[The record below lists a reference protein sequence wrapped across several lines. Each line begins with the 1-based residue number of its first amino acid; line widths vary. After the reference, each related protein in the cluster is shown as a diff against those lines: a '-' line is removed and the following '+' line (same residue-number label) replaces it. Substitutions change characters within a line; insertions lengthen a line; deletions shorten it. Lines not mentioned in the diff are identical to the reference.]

1 MDKQVKKDKYFILFL
16 LLVSFVMFAFN
27 FDGGVS
33 GYNATLL
40 GLTYANGIL
49 PRAFM
54 GSIYYLMNWILPFD
68 LYTYGNVQIFTFIAT
83 TLFIIFWCLL
93 AYYFI
98 KKTDRDYAS
107 YLEYII
113 VFVTLFVI
121 GSFTAFFNYGRLDMY
136 IAALTILATLIL
148 VSNKCEWLVIP
159 ISIVCV
165 LIHEGYVFMYYNV
178 ILVIVLYKLIRA
190 HINNDK
196 SLRTKYI
203 IIFAVSLICVSLIF
217 GYYTFVYSG
226 NEGAYES
233 TLNLAKMLTYKE
245 DYHKDVLRAEVLGE
259 NLFKE
264 EWNRY
269 HIGNIIELVFF
280 LILFLPFLIIQGK
293 VISRLIKTAD
303 NRLNKWQYIIFA
315 IGAATTL
322 PLFIL
327 KVDFGRWILSVIVYY
342 CLVMIALIAMNDKG
356 ARRVWAEEIDYIRSK
371 TSYGK
376 LLLVYAM
383 LFVPLLDV
391 NICNV
396 TGKMLDV
403 VERLI

>member
-68 LYTYGNVQIFTFIAT
+68 LYTYGNVKIFTFIAT

-98 KKTDRDYAS
+98 KKTGRDYAS

-190 HINNDK
+190 HINYDK

-217 GYYTFVYSG
+217 GYYTFAYNG

-233 TLNLAKMLTYKE
+233 TLNLAKQLTYNE
-245 DYHKDVLRAEVLGE
+245 DYHKEVLRAEVLGE

-303 NRLNKWQYIIFA
+303 NRLNKWQYILFA

-376 LLLVYAM
+376 LLLVYAI

-403 VERLI
+403 VERII

>member
-83 TLFIIFWCLL
+83 TLFIIFWCLP

-98 KKTDRDYAS
+98 RKTGKDYAS
-107 YLEYII
+107 YIEYII

-121 GSFTAFFNYGRLDMY
+121 GSFTSFFNYGRLDMY

-165 LIHEGYVFMYYNV
+165 LM
-178 ILVIVLYKLIRA
+178 
-190 HINNDK
+190 
-196 SLRTKYI
+196 
-203 IIFAVSLICVSLIF
+203 
-217 GYYTFVYSG
+217 
-226 NEGAYES
+226 
-233 TLNLAKMLTYKE
+233 
-245 DYHKDVLRAEVLGE
+245 
-259 NLFKE
+259 
-264 EWNRY
+264 
-269 HIGNIIELVFF
+269 
-280 LILFLPFLIIQGK
+280 
-293 VISRLIKTAD
+293 
-303 NRLNKWQYIIFA
+303 
-315 IGAATTL
+315 
-322 PLFIL
+322 
-327 KVDFGRWILSVIVYY
+327 
-342 CLVMIALIAMNDKG
+342 
-356 ARRVWAEEIDYIRSK
+356 
-371 TSYGK
+371 
-376 LLLVYAM
+376 
-383 LFVPLLDV
+383 
-391 NICNV
+391 
-396 TGKMLDV
+396 
-403 VERLI
+403 

>member
-1 MDKQVKKDKYFILFL
+1 MDNQVKKDKYFILFL

-27 FDGGVS
+27 YDGGVS

-49 PRAFM
+49 PRAFV
-54 GSIYYLMNWILPFD
+54 GSIYYLMNGILPFD
-68 LYTYGNVQIFTFIAT
+68 LYTYGNVQIFTFIVT
-83 TLFIIFWCLL
+83 TIFIIFWCLL

-98 KKTDRDYAS
+98 RKAGKDYAS
-107 YLEYII
+107 YIEYII

-178 ILVIVLYKLIRA
+178 ILVIVMYKLIRA

-196 SLRTKYI
+196 RLRTKYI
-203 IIFAVSLICVSLIF
+203 IIFVISLICVSLLF
-217 GYYTFVYSG
+217 GYYTFIYNG

-233 TLNLAKMLTYKE
+233 TLNLAKHLTYNE
-245 DYHKDVLRAEVLGE
+245 DYHKEVIRAEVLGE

-264 EWNRY
+264 EWSRY

>member
-1 MDKQVKKDKYFILFL
+1 MKKDKYFILFL

-27 FDGGVS
+27 YDGGVS

-49 PRAFM
+49 PRAFV
-54 GSIYYLMNWILPFD
+54 GSIYYLMNGILPFD

-98 KKTDRDYAS
+98 KKTGRDYAS

-121 GSFTAFFNYGRLDMY
+121 GSFTSFFNYGRLDMY

-148 VSNKCEWLVIP
+148 VSNKCEWLVIS

-196 SLRTKYI
+196 RLRTKYI
-203 IIFAVSLICVSLIF
+203 IIFVISLICVSLLF
-217 GYYTFVYSG
+217 GYYTFIYNG

-233 TLNLAKMLTYKE
+233 TLNLAKHLTYNE
-245 DYHKDVLRAEVLGE
+245 DYHKEVIRAEVLGE

-264 EWNRY
+264 EWSRY

-293 VISRLIKTAD
+293 VIGRLIKTAD

-315 IGAATTL
+315 IGSATTL

>member
-1 MDKQVKKDKYFILFL
+1 
-16 LLVSFVMFAFN
+16 
-27 FDGGVS
+27 
-33 GYNATLL
+33 
-40 GLTYANGIL
+40 
-49 PRAFM
+49 
-54 GSIYYLMNWILPFD
+54 
-68 LYTYGNVQIFTFIAT
+68 
-83 TLFIIFWCLL
+83 
-93 AYYFI
+93 
-98 KKTDRDYAS
+98 
-107 YLEYII
+107 
-113 VFVTLFVI
+113 
-121 GSFTAFFNYGRLDMY
+121 
-136 IAALTILATLIL
+136 
-148 VSNKCEWLVIP
+148 
-159 ISIVCV
+159 
-165 LIHEGYVFMYYNV
+165 
-178 ILVIVLYKLIRA
+178 
-190 HINNDK
+190 
-196 SLRTKYI
+196 
-203 IIFAVSLICVSLIF
+203 
-217 GYYTFVYSG
+217 
-226 NEGAYES
+226 
-233 TLNLAKMLTYKE
+233 MLTYNE

-264 EWNRY
+264 EWSRY

-293 VISRLIKTAD
+293 VIYRLIKTAD
-303 NRLNKWQYIIFA
+303 NKLNKWQYIIFA

-403 VERLI
+403 VERII